1 MPQEGPEMG
10 KYVAVALMIA
20 VATGPAA
27 ALDVGGGGKV
37 GGVGVGA
44 GVSAGSQGVSAG
56 VGASVGGSGGASVG
70 ASAGTGGVSAGASV
84 SAGGTSVGASANA
97 DTGSVG
103 AGVSAGS
110 AAGSA
115 NAGVSTG
122 TGTAGTTDAAT
133 PADPTVFSATGAKTA
148 ISLPSVLKP
157 SSTGGGEFGRF
168 MAGYPFAPLVSL
180 NALPGTPPKV
190 VSACRAAIASA
201 ATPLGAVRVYAVSA
215 GPMRQ
220 RKAGLAAPIEVR
232 INYALRGGIQVRQAK
247 VLCRLDAA
255 GKVIAVT

>member
-1 MPQEGPEMG
+1 MG
-10 KYVAVALMIA
+10 KYVAVAMMIA

-27 ALDVGGGGKV
+27 ALDIGGGGKI

-44 GVSAGSQGVSAG
+44 GVGAGSQGVSAG
-56 VGASVGGSGGASVG
+56 VGASVGGAGGASVG
-70 ASAGTGGVSAGASV
+70 ASAGTGGVSVGASV

-103 AGVSAGS
+103 AGVSVGS
-110 AAGSA
+110 ASPGGVS
-115 NAGVSTG
+115 AGVSTG
-122 TGTAGTTDAAT
+122 TATSGTTDAAPPDD
-133 PADPTVFSATGAKTA
+133 PAVFSAKSAKTA
-148 ISLPSVLKP
+148 VSLPSTLKP
-157 SSTGGGEFGRF
+157 SSKGAGEFGRST
-168 MAGYPFAPLVSL
+168 AGYPFAPLLSL
-180 NALPGTPPKV
+180 KAKPGTPTNV
-190 VSACRAAIASA
+190 VSACRAAIVSA

-232 INYALRGGIQVRQAK
+232 INYALRGGLQLRQAK

>member
-1 MPQEGPEMG
+1 MG
-10 KYVAVALMIA
+10 KYVAIAMMIA

-37 GGVGVGA
+37 GGIGVGV

-56 VGASVGGSGGASVG
+56 MGASVGDAGGASVG
-70 ASAGTGGVSAGASV
+70 ASAGTGGVSVGASV

-103 AGVSAGS
+103 AGVSTDA
-110 AAGSA
+110 
-115 NAGVSTG
+115 
-122 TGTAGTTDAAT
+122 GTATSGTAPSD
-133 PADPTVFSATGAKTA
+133 DPTVLSTKSATTA
-148 ISLPSVLKP
+148 ISLPPILKP
-157 SSTGGGEFGRF
+157 SSEFGRST
-168 MAGYPFAPLVSL
+168 AGYPFAPLFSL
-180 NALPGTPPKV
+180 KAKPGTPTNV
-190 VSACRAAIASA
+190 VSACRAAIVSA

-232 INYALRGGIQVRQAK
+232 ITYALRGGVQVRQAK
-247 VLCRLDAA
+247 VLCRLGAT